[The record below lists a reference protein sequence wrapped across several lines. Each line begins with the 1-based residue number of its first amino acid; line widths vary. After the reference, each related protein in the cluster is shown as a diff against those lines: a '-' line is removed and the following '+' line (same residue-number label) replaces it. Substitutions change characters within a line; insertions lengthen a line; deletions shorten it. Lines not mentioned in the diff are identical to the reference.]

1 MKNKF
6 AIILSAFAM
15 CASALSF
22 AKSEEKITVHVVDQL
37 RNVIDNDIT
46 ESLKNVP
53 VKKGETITILPLKGD
68 TESGFVADLI
78 KTAATKAGLTIVEA
92 KDSALLDEILKEIA
106 WDERKSD
113 ILDPA
118 TITKLGQLKGT
129 ENYLYGKV
137 LSTEQNDKFVFLHIE
152 LHMTSVATKQH
163 IWGDTFSRRSFI
175 PGANQPQGL
184 SAIPIDIREIVK
196 NNITEQVGKS
206 ISKAPNA
213 QPIKTIAIIPLAGD
227 EDLYVTHCVQ
237 DALSQ
242 KGYLPKDL
250 GVNTMAEAVFLL
262 AEDSTRADSV
272 LSGVVRELSI
282 EMEPEPEF
290 PTHHKYN
297 VVAEIQVKLEKSGTR
312 DILWSDTIQ
321 VNVDFEKKLNQQEK
335 QLIEEKEQQEID
347 QQEEAAVSLFGKIVR
362 YGIIGIVG
370 LFILVKIIGA
380 MTRVR

>member
-1 MKNKF
+1 MRNKF

-22 AKSEEKITVHVVDQL
+22 AKSEEKITAHVVDQL

-92 KDSALLDEILKEIA
+92 KDSEMLDKIVKEIA

-113 ILDPA
+113 ILDPE
-118 TITKLGQLKGT
+118 TITGFGELKGT
-129 ENYLYGKV
+129 ENFLYGKV
-137 LSTEQNDKFVFLHIE
+137 LSTESNNRFVFLHIE

-163 IWGDTFSRRSFI
+163 IWGDTFSRRAFL
-175 PGANQPQGL
+175 PGVNQPEGY
-184 SAIPIDIREIVK
+184 SEIPTDIRETVK
-196 NNITEQVGKS
+196 IDITSMVTNS
-206 ISKAPNA
+206 ISAAPNA
-213 QPIKTIAIIPLAGD
+213 KTVETVAIVPFAGD
-227 EDLYVTHCVQ
+227 EDLYVTHCIQ
-237 DALSQ
+237 DALVK
-242 KGYLPKDL
+242 KGYKPKDL
-250 GVNTMAEAVFLL
+250 GVKTKGEAVFLL
-262 AEDSTRADSV
+262 AEDSSRADAV

-282 EMEPEPEF
+282 QQEPEPEY
-290 PTHHKYN
+290 PTHHTYN
-297 VVAEIQVKLEKSGTR
+297 VVAEVQITLQKSGTS
-312 DILWSDTIQ
+312 DILWSDTILSK
-321 VNVDFEKKLNQQEK
+321 VTVR
-335 QLIEEKEQQEID
+335 KELDQQEIAM
-347 QQEEAAVSLFGKIVR
+347 QEEAAVSLFGKIVR